1 MSQMRALVLRS
12 KGELVLEEV
21 DLPQP
26 GEGEVLVKVG
36 ACGVCGSDLPRI
48 FGDLAYFYPL
58 IPGHEFAGEVV
69 KAGCELGKEWVG
81 KRVTVY
87 PLIPC
92 RKCSFCESGYFEL
105 CDTYDYL
112 GSRRNGAFA
121 EYVVAPVTN
130 LVALPEEVSLEEG
143 ALTEPAAVTLHAV
156 RRSSISPG
164 DRVAVFGLG
173 PIGLLTAHWARLA
186 GASLVVGFEI
196 DSRRKDFARRFAFDA
211 VLSPD
216 EEKTVLFDKVFEA
229 SGNASAFLQSLFRVQ
244 KRGTLVLLGN
254 QEREFTVSPQ
264 HFSLILRKEI
274 KLLGSWNSHFTRFGS
289 DWERVLLLAEREKE
303 VLRRV
308 ISHLVP
314 LEKVPDFLNAMLQ
327 KEVFYSKVIIAPWAE
342 GGVSVVS

>member
-1 MSQMRALVLRS
+1 MSRMRALVLKD
-12 KGELVLEEV
+12 KGRLVLEEV

-26 GEGEVLVKVG
+26 GAGEVLVKVG

-69 KAGCELGKEWVG
+69 KAGCELGEEWIG

-92 RKCSFCESGYFEL
+92 RKCPFCESGYFEL
-105 CDTYDYL
+105 CDNYDYL

-121 EYVVAPVTN
+121 EYVIAPVTN
-130 LVALPEEVSLEEG
+130 LVALPEGVSLEEG

-156 RRSSISPG
+156 RRSLVSPG

-173 PIGLLTAHWARLA
+173 PIGLLTAHWVRLA
-186 GASLVVGFEI
+186 GASSVVGFEV

-216 EEKTVLFDKVFEA
+216 EEKTALFDKVFEA
-229 SGNASAFLQSLFRVQ
+229 SGNASAFLRSISRVQ

-254 QEREFTVSPQ
+254 QEREFTVSPR

-274 KLLGSWNSHFTRFGS
+274 KLLGSWNSHFTRFDS
-289 DWERVLLLAEREKE
+289 DWERVLLLAQRGKE
-303 VLRRV
+303 VLKKV

-314 LEKVPDFLNAMLQ
+314 LKEAPDFLNAMLR

-342 GGVSVVS
+342 GGVSVVD